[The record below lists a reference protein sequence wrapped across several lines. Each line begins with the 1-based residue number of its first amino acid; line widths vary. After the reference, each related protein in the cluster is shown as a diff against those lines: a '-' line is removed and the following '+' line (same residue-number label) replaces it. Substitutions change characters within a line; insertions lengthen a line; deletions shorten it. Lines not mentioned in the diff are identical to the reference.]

1 MATYYVRT
9 DGSNSNTG
17 TGSGTGQ
24 AWQTIGKALGS
35 GTTVTSGDTVY
46 IKPGNYAELVT
57 VAIGATS
64 ETSVIG
70 DTDGAIFGSVGEV
83 IWSGFTAGN
92 DAAPTGT
99 PCTLN
104 GQDYLTFRKITFYG
118 DDIGGTNPSC
128 VSATT
133 ATSTNCT
140 FEQCVFH
147 IQGASASATG
157 SAGIRLLV
165 SNNVA
170 TYWTI
175 NRCVFVGRGQGI
187 FLDTRSGTTGSD
199 WNSQLDVKNCV
210 FLNSVNSIGGAS
222 NAATNTTSRPSHGK
236 VTNCTFFGADYAVRF
251 TNNGAWATTDGLAVR
266 NCMVY
271 SCTTAGLVA
280 NASGQITSD
289 YNRLIDNVTNY
300 TTVTGGTNDIT
311 TGAFE
316 LDFGAGLIQKAGD
329 RAFWMP
335 SQTVNP
341 VADTTV
347 QPSTDILGTTRTS
360 TSTIGAYLDTDII
373 PASGSLLVHPGMAGG
388 MRG

>member
-9 DGSNSNTG
+9 DGSDSNAGTG
-17 TGSGTGQ
+17 TGTGQ
-24 AWQTIGKALGS
+24 AWATIGKALGAT
-35 GTTVTSGDTVY
+35 GIASGDTVY

-57 VAIGATS
+57 VAIGATA
-64 ETSVIG
+64 TTYVIG
-70 DTDGAIFGSVGEV
+70 DTDGVIFGSIGEV

-92 DAAPTGT
+92 DASPTGT

-104 GQDYLTFRKITFYG
+104 GQDYLTFRRITFYG

-140 FEQCVFH
+140 FEQCIFH
-147 IQGASASATG
+147 IQGASAAGAG

-170 TYWTI
+170 TYWTVD
-175 NRCVFVGRGQGI
+175 RCVFVGRGQGI

-199 WNSQLDVKNCV
+199 WNSQLDIKNCI

-222 NAATNTTSRPSHGK
+222 NAGANTTSRPSHGK

-251 TNNGAWATTDGLAVR
+251 TNAGTWSTTNGLAVR

-271 SCTTAGLVA
+271 GSTTAGLGA
-280 NASGQITSD
+280 SASGQITSD
-289 YNRLIDNVTNY
+289 YNRLLDNVANY
-300 TTVTGGTNDIT
+300 STVTGGANDIT

-316 LDFGAGLIQKAGD
+316 LDFGAGLIQKSGD

-341 VADTTV
+341 AADTSV

-373 PASGSLLVHPGMAGG
+373 PSSGGLAANPLGG
-388 MRG
+388 YVR